1 MHSFDVGSL
10 AVEGDRGNYRGR
22 GGQRCASEANAQ
34 LMVSEAKMQKT
45 IDYSSEVVT
54 LLRRE
59 LNEEIENYELLKN
72 GNDSL
77 LEERNNV
84 RFRVADLES
93 EVAKVRARVAEDIFA
108 LEARLAAAEVRAME
122 DSTAAEK

>member
-1 MHSFDVGSL
+1 
-10 AVEGDRGNYRGR
+10 
-22 GGQRCASEANAQ
+22 
-34 LMVSEAKMQKT
+34 
-45 IDYSSEVVT
+45 
-54 LLRRE
+54 LRRE
-59 LNEEIENYELLKN
+59 LNEEIENYELLNN

-122 DSTAAEK
+122 DSAAAEK

>member
-1 MHSFDVGSL
+1 V
-10 AVEGDRGNYRGR
+10 
-22 GGQRCASEANAQ
+22 
-34 LMVSEAKMQKT
+34 
-45 IDYSSEVVT
+45 IT

-59 LNEEIENYELLKN
+59 LNEEIENYELLNN

-122 DSTAAEK
+122 DSAAAEK

>member
-1 MHSFDVGSL
+1 
-10 AVEGDRGNYRGR
+10 
-22 GGQRCASEANAQ
+22 
-34 LMVSEAKMQKT
+34 
-45 IDYSSEVVT
+45 
-54 LLRRE
+54 LRRE
-59 LNEEIENYELLKN
+59 LNEEIENYELLNN

-108 LEARLAAAEVRAME
+108 LEARLAAAEVHAME
-122 DSTAAEK
+122 DSAAAEK